1 VSRNVEGFSVGA
13 AARERLPNR
22 RVAETF
28 DLEALGLKFR
38 ATIGRHPNGKLGEI
52 FLSNHRVNSM
62 AGIMASD
69 AAVLCSLLLQYG
81 VPLDVIRKSLMR
93 DRHGKPS
100 GPLTVVLDRLAEEGD
115 L

>member
-1 VSRNVEGFSVGA
+1 MCVAHGGLML
-13 AARERLPNR
+13 RERLPNR
-22 RVAETF
+22 RSAETW

-38 ATIGRHPNGKLGEI
+38 ATIGTHPNGKLGEM

-81 VPLDVIRKSLMR
+81 VPVDVIRKS
-93 DRHGKPS
+93 RHESVLLSGGK
-100 GPLTVVLDRLAEEGD
+100 VRQR
-115 L
+115 